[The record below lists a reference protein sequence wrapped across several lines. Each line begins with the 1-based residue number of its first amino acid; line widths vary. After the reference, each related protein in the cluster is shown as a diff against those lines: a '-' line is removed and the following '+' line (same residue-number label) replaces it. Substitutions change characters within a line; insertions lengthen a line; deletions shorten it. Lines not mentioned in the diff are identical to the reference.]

1 MIEKIIQTSR
11 MTEVDA
17 STSLILS
24 AYKSSGLADDSHL
37 SGIMESIQELSGPL
51 NNAINRIKS
60 ESELEEKDELR
71 DNAIRSFYYQVQGY
85 MYHTD
90 STIKAAAE
98 KVMSVFNHYGLK
110 TISDSYATQS
120 SLVNSMIT
128 DLSTT
133 EMTDNIALL
142 SGVAESLANIQT
154 AQEAFEASD
163 LIFEQEKAKETSVE
177 SATTIKKQIVP
188 IINNKLVVYLRAMV
202 AVDEENYSEFGEVI
216 NQIISNNNITVKK
229 RSNSS
234 DEDDEDDAA
243 E

>member
-1 MIEKIIQTSR
+1 
-11 MTEVDA
+11 
-17 STSLILS
+17 
-24 AYKSSGLADDSHL
+24 
-37 SGIMESIQELSGPL
+37 
-51 NNAINRIKS
+51 
-60 ESELEEKDELR
+60 
-71 DNAIRSFYYQVQGY
+71 

-98 KVMSVFNHYGLK
+98 KVMSVFNHYGLLIIK
-110 TISDSYATQS
+110 DSYATQS

-142 SGVAESLANIQT
+142 SGVAESLTNIQRT
-154 AQEAFEASD
+154 QEAFEASD

-188 IINNKLVVYLRAMV
+188 IINDKLVVYLRAMV
-202 AVDEENYSEFGEVI
+202 VVDQANYSEFGEVI